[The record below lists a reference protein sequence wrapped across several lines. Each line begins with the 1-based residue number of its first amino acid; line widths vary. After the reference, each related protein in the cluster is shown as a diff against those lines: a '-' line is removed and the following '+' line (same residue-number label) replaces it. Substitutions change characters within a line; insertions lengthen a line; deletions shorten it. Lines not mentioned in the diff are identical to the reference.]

1 MEMFVPDREPG
12 AILELIDRLKA
23 FGLRG
28 RDAAFL
34 ASVAPCPS
42 WDEQTQAAYLRD
54 FRFIVP
60 EPQRAAVAE
69 MLQLE
74 AW

>member
-1 MEMFVPDREPG
+1 MDVFLPDREPD

-34 ASVAPCPS
+34 ASVAPCKS
-42 WDEQTQAAYLRD
+42 WDEQAHAAYVRD

-60 EPQRAAVAE
+60 EPHRAAVAE